1 MKMRILVVDDDPT
14 IIQIYKI
21 ALSASYDLSVAY
33 NGKEALEMAIS
44 DPPALIVMDIMM
56 PVMDGLEALEKLKES
71 AATAKVPVIL
81 LTAQVQPKD
90 VIAGYNTGADYYIT
104 KPFTNKELLNGIKMF
119 LSEKKA

>member
-1 MKMRILVVDDDPT
+1 MRILVVDDDPA

-33 NGKEALEMAIS
+33 NGKEALDMALS
-44 DPPALIVMDIMM
+44 DPPDLIVMDIMM
-56 PVMDGLEALEKLKES
+56 PVMDGIEALEKLKES
-71 AATAKVPVIL
+71 AATANVPVIL

-90 VIAGYNTGADYYIT
+90 VIGGYNTGADYYIT

-119 LSEKKA
+119 LSEEKA